1 MKKNTFMALGSRYDE
16 GYKGRVKDEYFRFM
30 AHFILND
37 FILADIRSLKRG
49 QK

>member
-1 MKKNTFMALGSRYDE
+1 MKENTFIELGSRY

-37 FILADIRSLKRG
+37 FILADIRSLKGG